1 MLSWLP
7 MFPYRE
13 SHLVVFDNGPPRESL
28 PNWFLVRHRPSISS
42 VRNKH
47 LRTVRLGGLHMADEK
62 NQGQGSEQQKQ
73 RQQPGQGQGQGQG
86 EGQGQGQGQ
95 GQSDEERRRNPGTE
109 QQDEGQNKERK
120 QA

>member
-1 MLSWLP
+1 M
-7 MFPYRE
+7 
-13 SHLVVFDNGPPRESL
+13 FDNERQRESL
-28 PNWFLVRHRPSISS
+28 PNWFLIHHRPSISP

-73 RQQPGQGQGQGQG
+73 RQQPGQGQG

-95 GQSDEERRRNPGTE
+95 GQSDEQRRRNPGTE
-109 QQDEGQNKERK
+109 QQDDGQNKERK
-120 QA
+120 QAYRV